1 MKQDNLTLKG
11 KFRYTKYRNG
21 EVVYV
26 SPWIENL
33 ILQNDAPCGLY
44 VILNRMLGITTH
56 DIEITSAEI
65 GTGSTAPA
73 ITDTSL
79 VAMVLDG
86 IPIATR
92 SRDADD
98 EITFVFFINDK
109 ELADGTYN
117 EIGLR
122 AGTQLFARALIDPSF
137 TKSTGED
144 FRFDYTIT
152 ASPTIEA

>member
-11 KFRYTKYRNG
+11 KFKYTKYRNG

-33 ILQNDAPCGLY
+33 ILQNSEPCGLY
-44 VILNRMLGITTH
+44 IILDRMLGITTH

-65 GTGSTAPA
+65 GTDDTAPA
-73 ITDTSL
+73 ITDTAL
-79 VAMVLDG
+79 GTMVLDD

-98 EITFVFFINDK
+98 EITFVFFINDE

-122 AGTQLFARALIDPSF
+122 AGTKLFTRALIDPSF
-137 TKSTGED
+137 TKSSGED

-152 ASPTIEA
+152 ASPTI